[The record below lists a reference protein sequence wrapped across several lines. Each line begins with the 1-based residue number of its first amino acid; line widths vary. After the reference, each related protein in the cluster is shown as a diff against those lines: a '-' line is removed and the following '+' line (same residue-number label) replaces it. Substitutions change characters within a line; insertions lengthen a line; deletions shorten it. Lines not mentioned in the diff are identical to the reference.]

1 MSASQE
7 LNIYFRLKD
16 EFSSVSKNVA
26 KNLDSMTTG
35 LRTISREIRKVST
48 NMVFMGAAITGP
60 FALSLRTASEYNYE
74 VKRSTDALNDS
85 MKSLQIEVA
94 QDILP
99 VFRDMVNNVA
109 EGVRWFKSFDDETR
123 KTILQMTLITGVA
136 LTLTGV
142 FGRTLSAAIDLT
154 RGMLLLV
161 KVNPLLFTMAAAVL
175 AGVIFWDKLR
185 SIVKPFLSVME
196 SAVEGIL
203 GVILELN
210 AEFMGLI
217 STIIRGWGYLFD
229 LAAKLPGPFKNAFK
243 SVGKDLDELQK
254 QWALWGQQQRSMSQG
269 LFGDAWTKFKTGAS
283 DISDVLDK
291 VNGKLDLFRS
301 KWGLS
306 DLSGSYSRGSF
317 TEGFTIGLSDA
328 MRAMQDFN
336 AMGKKLAQDL
346 AGNMTTVFKNSFFH
360 VMKGE
365 FDKLSEDFQNFAD
378 SVLMSIA
385 EIMAQMAAMQVIQ
398 SALGV
403 FGKAWNPATAS
414 IVDKMHSGGPI
425 RMHSG
430 GEVPILAKAGEYM
443 VSERGVKSVGTDT
456 LDRIN
461 RGGGIGDNVTIAP
474 TIVIQ
479 AWDASDIVRN
489 RSTIEA
495 IFIDSLQRN
504 RSIRSAIKRNV

>member
-1 MSASQE
+1 MSNQPINIELRLIDKATASLKKVSQGMESSFSKMKTLGSQLSRTGTNIAFIGATISGPLVLALNSAKNSSLQANNAMNKLATTTEYLRNCIAESAAPAMDKLGNILVNITKKYESLSKSTRDTIVQFSLFAGIAATVVGLLLSIGGKLLYVVGMTGKAVSAMIAFTTANPALVAVAAALATLLYLTYE
-7 LNIYFRLKD
+7 LLDNWDKLKD
-16 EFSSVSKNVA
+16 KVKPVA
-26 KNLDSMTTG
+26 DALDVAMNPIKASFKAIRGYTEDMIGSIAKMVPGLDKTG
-35 LRTISREIRKVST
+35 EVLQKMAQEDYS
-48 NMVFMGAAITGP
+48 GA
-60 FALSLRTASEYNYE
+60 
-74 VKRSTDALNDS
+74 KDALN
-85 MKSLQIEVA
+85 A
-94 QDILP
+94 P
-99 VFRDMVNNVA
+99 
-109 EGVRWFKSFDDETR
+109 
-123 KTILQMTLITGVA
+123 TGQTMNA
-136 LTLTGV
+136 LE
-142 FGRTLSAAIDLT
+142 RMS
-154 RGMLLLV
+154 
-161 KVNPLLFTMAAAVL
+161 N
-175 AGVIFWDKLR
+175 KL
-185 SIVKPFLSVME
+185 
-196 SAVEGIL
+196 
-203 GVILELN
+203 
-210 AEFMGLI
+210 
-217 STIIRGWGYLFD
+217 
-229 LAAKLPGPFKNAFK
+229 
-243 SVGKDLDELQK
+243 KDLKAFIQEIK
-254 QWALWGQQQRSMSQG
+254 E
-269 LFGDAWTKFKTGAS
+269 LFGEFEKVPDDSFLAKNTMTDFKKGFK
-283 DISDVLDK
+283 I
-291 VNGKLDLFRS
+291 GI
-301 KWGLS
+301 
-306 DLSGSYSRGSF
+306 
-317 TEGFTIGLSDA
+317 TES